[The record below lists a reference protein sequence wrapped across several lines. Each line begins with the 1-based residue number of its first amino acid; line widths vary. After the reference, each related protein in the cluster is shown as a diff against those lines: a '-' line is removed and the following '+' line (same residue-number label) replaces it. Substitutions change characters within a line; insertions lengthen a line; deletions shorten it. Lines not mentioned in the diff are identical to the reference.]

1 LIDGVQH
8 LLVQPDHIGARLPQ
22 AAVLLGQAADAGALI
37 HTQRAHARSTG
48 LAPGKHRGR
57 MELAARSS
65 AVATR
70 VAATRL
76 DLIDRALDQF
86 ADLENL
92 PQLAAI
98 LCRQVTKDLSLAGGG
113 IGNRHGCTH
122 GLWPIKA
129 SRKANSATM
138 HLYGT
143 RFLFEC
149 PAENAASRIFVR
161 IALCSV

>member
-1 LIDGVQH
+1 LFQLIDGVQH

-22 AAVLLGQAADAGALI
+22 TAVLLRQAADAGALI
-37 HTQRAHARSTG
+37 HAQRAHAGSAG

-65 AVATR
+65 AVATW

-76 DLIDRALDQF
+76 DLIDRAFDQF

-98 LCRQVTKDLSLAGGG
+98 LCRQITKDLSLAGGG
-113 IGNRHGCTH
+113 IGYKHGRTH
-122 GLWPIKA
+122 GFM
-129 SRKANSATM
+129 ANQ
-138 HLYGT
+138 G
-143 RFLFEC
+143 
-149 PAENAASRIFVR
+149 
-161 IALCSV
+161 IA

>member
-1 LIDGVQH
+1 MFQLIDGVQH

-22 AAVLLGQAADAGALI
+22 TAVLLGQAADAGALI
-37 HTQRAHARSTG
+37 HAQRAHARSAG

-122 GLWPIKA
+122 GFM
-129 SRKANSATM
+129 ANQS
-138 HLYGT
+138 
-143 RFLFEC
+143 
-149 PAENAASRIFVR
+149 
-161 IALCSV
+161 IA